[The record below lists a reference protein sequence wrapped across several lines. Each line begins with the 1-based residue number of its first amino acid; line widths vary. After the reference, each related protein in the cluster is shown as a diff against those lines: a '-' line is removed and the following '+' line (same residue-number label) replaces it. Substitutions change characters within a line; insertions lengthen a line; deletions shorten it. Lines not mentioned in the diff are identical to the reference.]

1 MFSFGED
8 EKGEVYLLSGSLD
21 GKGIYGF
28 VKKEPMP

>member
-8 EKGEVYLLSGSLD
+8 EKGEIYLLTGALD

-28 VKKEPMP
+28 YK

>member
-28 VKKEPMP
+28 VKKGSAP